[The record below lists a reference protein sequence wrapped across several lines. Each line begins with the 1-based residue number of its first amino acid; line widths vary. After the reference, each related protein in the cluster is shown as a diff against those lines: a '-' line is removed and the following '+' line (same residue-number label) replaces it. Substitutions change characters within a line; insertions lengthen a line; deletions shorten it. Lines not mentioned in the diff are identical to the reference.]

1 MFFNYE
7 CWKIYNYI
15 ELFYNFY
22 ISLLL
27 IINVNIKDNI
37 IIINSEDY
45 ALSSILF
52 IPKNLTNIL
61 FVWD

>member
-1 MFFNYE
+1 MNVEKF
-7 CWKIYNYI
+7 KTYI

-52 IPKNLTNIL
+52 IPKNVTNIL
-61 FVWD
+61 FV

>member
-1 MFFNYE
+1 MNVEKYKTYKE
-7 CWKIYNYI
+7 I
-15 ELFYNFY
+15 FYNFY
-22 ISLLL
+22 ISLWL

>member
-1 MFFNYE
+1 MNVEKYKTYKE
-7 CWKIYNYI
+7 I
-15 ELFYNFY
+15 FYNFY
-22 ISLLL
+22 ISLWL

-45 ALSSILF
+45 ALSSFLF

-61 FVWD
+61 FVWH

>member
-1 MFFNYE
+1 MNVEKYKTYKE
-7 CWKIYNYI
+7 I
-15 ELFYNFY
+15 FYNFY
-22 ISLLL
+22 ISLWL

-45 ALSSILF
+45 ALSSFLF

>member
-1 MFFNYE
+1 
-7 CWKIYNYI
+7 
-15 ELFYNFY
+15 
-22 ISLLL
+22 L

-45 ALSSILF
+45 ALSSFLF

-61 FVWD
+61 FAWD

>member
-1 MFFNYE
+1 MNVE
-7 CWKIYNYI
+7 KCKTYI

-45 ALSSILF
+45 ALSSFQF
-52 IPKNLTNIL
+52 IPKNLSNIL
-61 FVWD
+61 LL